1 MDASEHI
8 QTARDFLV
16 RSEQEFDAGERL
28 QASEKLWGAVAHAIL
43 AVAQQRGWQF
53 GSHHDLVQAARN
65 ISAELADTSVYDRFR
80 RTRRL
85 HANYYQ
91 GFLGDPELAELRTN
105 AHIFVHRILSVAE

>member
-53 GSHHDLVQAARN
+53 GSHHDLLQAARN
-65 ISAELADTSVYDRFR
+65 ISEEQADPAIYIQFR
-80 RTRRL
+80 ETRRL

-91 GFLGDPELAELRTN
+91 GFLEDPKLAELRTN
-105 AHIFVHRILSVAE
+105 AHIFVHRVLGVAE